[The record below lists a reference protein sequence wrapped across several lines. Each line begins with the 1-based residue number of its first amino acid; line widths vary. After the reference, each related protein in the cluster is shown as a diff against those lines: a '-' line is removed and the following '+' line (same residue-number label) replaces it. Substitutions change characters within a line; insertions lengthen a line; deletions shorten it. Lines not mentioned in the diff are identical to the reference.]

1 MHHFADQL
9 QPAQQPARSLR
20 ASQYRP
26 ASKRKRGQHDED
38 AEEPP
43 IASPGHDVEGP
54 LPPSNAQSHASLDSL
69 ETAQLRVAGLLPED
83 EFHLPPPPFPHAP
96 PRASRDAFNYT
107 KLQKEL
113 AGLDP
118 PLYAVKAASKSDPV
132 DRKSERPA
140 LRQTHLDVL
149 STMMHHCLLEG
160 DYHRAG
166 RAWGMILRTQI
177 AGLPV
182 DPRNHGRWGIGAEI
196 LLRRNARNQSIR
208 RQSSRN
214 DTESADGEQISS
226 DESTLYTEE
235 GFELAREY
243 YERLIVQHPNRKQ
256 LQHSIDDRTFYP
268 AMFSLWIYETCEKS
282 RREQQR
288 LEKDVYESTTG
299 SISFDEDTTMASDDA
314 RARASATKEA
324 ELRQAKEIAQRIG
337 QLVVSPPFDKH
348 ADLLQLRG
356 MVGLWMSDLV
366 LGEDSL
372 GQEEDDWNSNKPHE
386 NRTKDSISEKRKRY
400 LESVR
405 ELRESLNFFERAQLN
420 GQCLWGTIASVEAK
434 IKDLTKRMGKLGE

>member
-1 MHHFADQL
+1 MHHFAGQL
-9 QPAQQPARSLR
+9 QPAQLSAHSLR

-26 ASKRKRGQHDED
+26 ASKRKRAQHDED
-38 AEEPP
+38 AGEPP
-43 IASPGHDVEGP
+43 MASPGHDVEGP
-54 LPPSNAQSHASLDSL
+54 LPPSNAQPYASLDSL
-69 ETAQLRVAGLLPED
+69 QTAQLRVAGLLPED
-83 EFHLPPPPFPHAP
+83 EFDLPPPPFPHAP
-96 PRASRDAFNYT
+96 PRTARDAFNYT

-118 PLYAVKAASKSDPV
+118 PLYVVKAASKSDPV

-149 STMMHHCLLEG
+149 STMMHHCLLKG

-166 RAWGMILRTQI
+166 RAWGMILRTKI

-208 RQSSRN
+208 RQNNRY

-226 DESTLYTEE
+226 DESTLYTQE

-256 LQHSIDDRTFYP
+256 LLHSIDDRTFYP
-268 AMFSLWIYETCEKS
+268 AMFSLWIYET
-282 RREQQR
+282 
-288 LEKDVYESTTG
+288 
-299 SISFDEDTTMASDDA
+299 TMVSDDA
-314 RARASATKEA
+314 RARASATNEE
-324 ELRQAKEIAQRIG
+324 ELRQAKEIAQRID

-356 MVGLWMSDLV
+356 MVGLWMGDLV

-372 GQEEDDWNSNKPHE
+372 GQEDDWNSNEPHE
-386 NRTKDSISEKRKRY
+386 
-400 LESVR
+400 
-405 ELRESLNFFERAQLN
+405 
-420 GQCLWGTIASVEAK
+420 
-434 IKDLTKRMGKLGE
+434 